1 MPGKLIFKVP
11 STSDFWCFFFFP
23 KYEEL
28 ANLQNL
34 RTLSPG
40 LSLHL
45 ISVAILGVPKITIRF
60 ENSLEG
66 FSELTVDIVIPV
78 MVYYRKG

>member
-1 MPGKLIFKVP
+1 M
-11 STSDFWCFFFFP
+11 
-23 KYEEL
+23 KYAEL

-34 RTLSPG
+34 RTETQG

-45 ISVAILGVPKITIRF
+45 TPVAILGVPIITVRF